1 MAQTVNQLT
10 ATKLQKLKAPGMYP
24 DGAGLYLQVTGED
37 AKSWLLRYSL
47 RGKAREMG
55 LGSLR
60 KVSLADA
67 RRKAAE
73 CHKLLDEHVDP
84 IEHRAKVRT
93 SAALAN
99 AKTITFKEAADR
111 YIAMRS
117 KGSKNV
123 KHAAQWGTT
132 IATYALPLLGKL
144 PVRDIDV
151 GLVHQVLEPIW
162 NTKPETAGRVRG
174 RIEKILGWAKVNNY
188 REGENPARWR
198 DNLDQLLPK
207 PSEVRKV
214 RHHPALPYA
223 ELPTFM
229 EQLRQEEGAAAR
241 ALEFT
246 ILTAAR
252 TEEVILAGPAE
263 IDKREKLWTAPAE
276 HMRLKREHLVP
287 LCDRAMQ
294 VLDEASKSY
303 LFPSPSHPDKHLSNM
318 AMLMVLDR
326 MGYGHVTVHG
336 FRSTFKDWTRD
347 RTRFENYVSEAAL
360 AHASGDKIEAAYARS
375 AVLDKRRKLMEA
387 WAVYCAAPTRRADA
401 DVADLDARQ
410 TKPENNDLS
419 IVEPIELFTI

>member
-1 MAQTVNQLT
+1 MAQTVNRLT
-10 ATKLQKLKAPGMYP
+10 ATMAQKVKAAGMYP
-24 DGAGLYLQVTGED
+24 DGAGLYLQVTAEG
-37 AKSWLLRYSL
+37 AKSWVLRYSL
-47 RGKAREMG
+47 RSKAREMG
-55 LGSLR
+55 LGSFR

-67 RRKAAE
+67 RRKAAD
-73 CHKLLDEHVDP
+73 CHKLLDGHVDP

-93 SAALAN
+93 AAALAN

-117 KGSKNV
+117 KGLKNA

-132 IATYALPLLGKL
+132 IATYAEPVLGKL
-144 PVRDIDV
+144 PVRGIDA

-162 NTKPETAGRVRG
+162 STKPETAGRVRG
-174 RIEKILGWAKVNNY
+174 RIEKILGWARVNNY

-198 DNLDQLLPK
+198 DNLDQLLPRL
-207 PSEVRKV
+207 SEVRKV
-214 RHHPALPYA
+214 KHHPALPYA

-229 EQLRQEEGAAAR
+229 EKLRQEEGTAAR

-252 TEEVILAGPAE
+252 TEEVILARPAE

-276 HMRLKREHLVP
+276 HMKLKRQHLVP

-294 VLDEASKSY
+294 VLDAASKSY

-318 AMLMVLDR
+318 AMLTVLDR

-387 WAVYCAAPTRRADA
+387 WAVYCAAPKAAKVVALRR
-401 DVADLDARQ
+401 
-410 TKPENNDLS
+410 
-419 IVEPIELFTI
+419 

>member
-10 ATKLQKLKAPGMYP
+10 ATKVQRLKAPGMYP
-24 DGAGLYLQVTGED
+24 DGAGLYLQVTGEN

-47 RGKAREMG
+47 RGKSREMG

-60 KVSLADA
+60 KVSLAEA
-67 RRKAAE
+67 RRKAAD
-73 CHKLLDEHVDP
+73 CHKLLEGHIDP
-84 IEHRAKVRT
+84 VEHRNAART
-93 SAALAN
+93 ATSLAS
-99 AKTITFKEAADR
+99 AKTITFKEAAAR

-117 KGSKNV
+117 KGLKNA

-132 IATYALPLLGKL
+132 IATYAEPILGKL
-144 PVRDIDV
+144 PVRDITV
-151 GLVHQVLEPIW
+151 GLVHRVLEPIW
-162 NTKPETAGRVRG
+162 CTKPETAGRVRG

-207 PSEVRKV
+207 LSEVRKV
-214 RHHPALPYA
+214 KHHPALHYI
-223 ELPTFM
+223 ELPAFM
-229 EQLRQEEGAAAR
+229 QKLRQVEGLAAR

-252 TEEVILAGPAE
+252 TEEVILARPEE
-263 IDKREKLWTAPAE
+263 IARRDMLWTAPPE
-276 HMRLKREHLVP
+276 HMKLKREHLVP
-287 LCDRAMQ
+287 LCDRAID
-294 VLDEASKSY
+294 LLGGASKSY

-326 MGYGHVTVHG
+326 MGCGHVTVHG

-387 WAVYCAAPTRRADA
+387 WAKFCAS
-401 DVADLDARQ
+401 DVAAKAGNKVVALRSA
-410 TKPENNDLS
+410 
-419 IVEPIELFTI
+419 

>member
-1 MAQTVNQLT
+1 MAQTVNRLT
-10 ATKLQKLKAPGMYP
+10 AAKVQKLKVQGMYP
-24 DGAGLYLQVTGED
+24 DGAGLYLQVTGQN

-47 RGKAREMG
+47 WGKAREMG

-60 KVSLADA
+60 KVSLAEA
-67 RRKAAE
+67 RKKAAE
-73 CHKLLDEHVDP
+73 CRKLLEGHVDP
-84 IEHRAKVRT
+84 IEHRKAAWAA
-93 SAALAN
+93 AALAS
-99 AKTITFKEAADR
+99 AKTITFREAAVR

-117 KGSKNV
+117 KGLKNT

-132 IATYALPLLGKL
+132 IATYAEPVLGKL
-144 PVRDIDV
+144 PVRDITV

-162 NTKPETAGRVRG
+162 ATKPETAGRVRG

-188 REGENPARWR
+188 RDGENPARWR

-207 PSEVRKV
+207 LSEVRKV
-214 RHHPALPYA
+214 KHHPALPYV
-223 ELPTFM
+223 ELPGFM
-229 EQLRQEEGAAAR
+229 QKLRQVEGPAAR

-252 TEEVILAGPAE
+252 TEEVILARPKE
-263 IDKREKLWTAPAE
+263 IARRDKLWTAPPE
-276 HMRLKREHLVP
+276 HMKLKREHLVP
-287 LCDRAMQ
+287 LCDWAMRS
-294 VLDEASKSY
+294 LDGASESY

-336 FRSTFKDWTRD
+336 FRSTFKDWARD

-387 WAVYCAAPTRRADA
+387 WAKFCASH
-401 DVADLDARQ
+401 VAAEAGNKVVALGSA
-410 TKPENNDLS
+410 
-419 IVEPIELFTI
+419 

>member
-10 ATKLQKLKAPGMYP
+10 ATKVQRLKAPGMYP
-24 DGAGLYLQVTGED
+24 DGAGLYLQVTGEN

-47 RGKAREMG
+47 RGKSREMG

-60 KVSLADA
+60 KVSLAEA
-67 RRKAAE
+67 RRKAAD
-73 CHKLLDEHVDP
+73 CHKLLEGHIDP
-84 IEHRAKVRT
+84 VEHRNAART
-93 SAALAN
+93 AAALAS
-99 AKTITFKEAADR
+99 AKSISFKEAAGR

-117 KGSKNV
+117 KGLKNT

-132 IATYALPLLGKL
+132 ISTYAEPVLGKL
-144 PVRDIDV
+144 PVRDITV
-151 GLVHQVLEPIW
+151 GLVHRVLEPIW
-162 NTKPETAGRVRG
+162 TTKPETAGRVRG
-174 RIEKILGWAKVNNY
+174 RVEKILGWAKVNNY

-207 PSEVRKV
+207 LSEVRKV
-214 RHHPALPYA
+214 KHHPALPYA

-229 EQLRQEEGAAAR
+229 QKLRQLDGPAAR

-252 TEEVILAGPAE
+252 TEEVILARPEE
-263 IDKREKLWTAPAE
+263 IVRRDDLWTAPPE
-276 HMRLKREHLVP
+276 HMKLKREHLVP
-287 LCDRAMQ
+287 LSDWAMQ
-294 VLDEASKSY
+294 LLGGASQSY

-336 FRSTFKDWTRD
+336 FRSTFKDWARD

-375 AVLDKRRKLMEA
+375 AVLDKRRKLMDA
-387 WAVYCAAPTRRADA
+387 WAKFCAS
-401 DVADLDARQ
+401 DVAAQAGSKVVALRSA
-410 TKPENNDLS
+410 
-419 IVEPIELFTI
+419 

>member
-10 ATKLQKLKAPGMYP
+10 ATKVHKLKTPGMHP
-24 DGAGLYLQVTGED
+24 DGAGLYLQVTGEN
-37 AKSWLLRYSL
+37 AKSWLFRYSL

-60 KVSLADA
+60 KVSLAEA
-67 RRKAAE
+67 RRKAGD
-73 CHKLLDEHVDP
+73 CHKLLEGHVDP
-84 IEHRAKVRT
+84 IEHRKAARIA
-93 SAALAN
+93 AALTS
-99 AKTITFKEAADR
+99 AKTITFKEAAAR

-117 KGSKNV
+117 KGLKNT

-132 IATYALPLLGKL
+132 IATYAEPVLGKL
-144 PVRDIDV
+144 PVRDITV
-151 GLVHQVLEPIW
+151 GLVHRVLEPIW
-162 NTKPETAGRVRG
+162 TTKPETAGRVRG

-207 PSEVRKV
+207 LSEVRKV
-214 RHHPALPYA
+214 KHHPALPYA
-223 ELPTFM
+223 ELPAFM
-229 EQLRQEEGAAAR
+229 QKLRQVEGSAAR

-252 TEEVILAGPAE
+252 TEEVILARPEE
-263 IDKREKLWTAPAE
+263 IARPDKLWTAPPE
-276 HMRLKREHLVP
+276 HMKLKREHLVP
-287 LCDRAMQ
+287 LCDWAIE
-294 VLDEASKSY
+294 LLGGASESY

-326 MGYGHVTVHG
+326 MGYDHVTVHG
-336 FRSTFKDWTRD
+336 FRSTFKDWARD

-360 AHASGDKIEAAYARS
+360 AHASGDKIESAYARS

-387 WAVYCAAPTRRADA
+387 WAKFCVS
-401 DVADLDARQ
+401 DVAASASNKVVALRSA
-410 TKPENNDLS
+410 
-419 IVEPIELFTI
+419 

>member
-10 ATKLQKLKAPGMYP
+10 AAKVQRLKAPGMYP
-24 DGAGLYLQVTGED
+24 DGAGLYLQVTGEN

-47 RGKAREMG
+47 WGKSREMG
-55 LGSLR
+55 LGSIC
-60 KVSLADA
+60 KVSLAVA
-67 RRKAAE
+67 RRKAAD
-73 CHKLLDEHVDP
+73 CHKLLEGHIDP
-84 IEHRAKVRT
+84 IQHRKAARST
-93 SAALAN
+93 AALAS
-99 AKTITFKEAADR
+99 AKTITFKEAAAR

-117 KGSKNV
+117 KGLKST

-132 IATYALPLLGKL
+132 IATYAEPVLGKL
-144 PVRDIDV
+144 PARDITV
-151 GLVHQVLEPIW
+151 GLVHQLLEPIW
-162 NTKPETAGRVRG
+162 TTKPETAGRVRG

-207 PSEVRKV
+207 LSEVRKV
-214 RHHPALPYA
+214 KHHPALPYA
-223 ELPTFM
+223 KLPSFL
-229 EQLRQEEGAAAR
+229 EKLRQEEGTAAR

-252 TEEVILAGPAE
+252 TEEVLLARPGE
-263 IDKREKLWTAPAE
+263 INKRERLWTAPAD
-276 HMRLKREHLVP
+276 HMKLKREHLVP
-287 LCDRAMQ
+287 LSYRAMEL
-294 VLDEASKSY
+294 LDEASESY

-326 MGYGHVTVHG
+326 TGYGHVTVHG

-387 WAVYCAAPTRRADA
+387 WAAFCTSPPEAAHV
-401 DVADLDARQ
+401 DVVVALR
-410 TKPENNDLS
+410 PS
-419 IVEPIELFTI
+419 